1 MSLYFVCHLASALG
15 PFRVLIVL
23 RILIFLRLDLL
34 FDCVRPSVLMRKED
48 EERWE
53 IVEVV
58 DEEVIVVVVV
68 LVARAV
74 YARMHVV
81 LIEAA

>member
-1 MSLYFVCHLASALG
+1 MCHLASALG

-48 EERWE
+48 EKRWE
-53 IVEVV
+53 IEEVV
-58 DEEVIVVVVV
+58 DEEVIVVVV